1 MGVFVCNFFWL
12 WRGLQIEKF
21 KKSLVIIDHF
31 HATTILI
38 ALFLHFYSPL
48 CISPVDNLLED
59 HFDDT
64 LDDDVIDD
72 GHEEIDLND
81 PVERP
86 PEPTVPDERV
96 ASSSDEEP
104 PNDNNLDEEEEDVE
118 VEEDDD
124 DHDEVPPT
132 TTNTMTS
139 KMTSTSAK
147 DSETTR
153 KISSL
158 LSELVGDHPSGEV
171 MANREIVR

>member
-1 MGVFVCNFFWL
+1 MGNVIEDTFPIDS
-12 WRGLQIEKF
+12 GLEDTEF
-21 KKSLVIIDHF
+21 E
-31 HATTILI
+31 
-38 ALFLHFYSPL
+38 YSKGAISPHPL

-104 PNDNNLDEEEEDVE
+104 PHNNLEEEEEDDEEEEE
-118 VEEDDD
+118 
-124 DHDEVPPT
+124 DHDEVPQSSLT
-132 TTNTMTS
+132 MNTMLTS

-147 DSETTR
+147 ESETTR

-158 LSELVGDHPSGEV
+158 LSELVGDH
-171 MANREIVR
+171 

>member
-1 MGVFVCNFFWL
+1 MGGFICNFFWL

>member
-1 MGVFVCNFFWL
+1 MCNHLYTHIIFSFFS
-12 WRGLQIEKF
+12 IF
-21 KKSLVIIDHF
+21 
-31 HATTILI
+31 
-38 ALFLHFYSPL
+38 SPL
-48 CISPVDNLLED
+48 SISPDNLLED

-96 ASSSDEEP
+96 ASSSDEELP
-104 PNDNNLDEEEEDVE
+104 PNNNLKEESSESGESGESGDDEEGE
-118 VEEDDD
+118 D
-124 DHDEVPPT
+124 DHDEVPQSSPP
-132 TTNTMTS
+132 TMTS

-147 DSETTR
+147 ESETTR

-158 LSELVGDHPSGEV
+158 LSELVGDHPSGEAF
-171 MANREIVR
+171 ANREIVR

>member
-1 MGVFVCNFFWL
+1 MGGFICNFFWL

-31 HATTILI
+31 HATTIII

-118 VEEDDD
+118 VEEEDD